1 MKWHRFRFS
10 KTLWIG
16 LLILS
21 NSSLASLSFKEAI
34 DLAFQNNEDVLIQKE
49 RIQKAHYT
57 HKKAQGAHYPTLTGS
72 SSLRRSRAE
81 TSITETY
88 STTKTYGVTLATD
101 IYSGNATNLAV
112 KQAIIKKRQGRTS
125 LKQIKLGLLRKL
137 RESFARALY
146 AQKYVKLSRRILKR
160 KRDNYDFFRLRYP
173 GGLEPLWAFKQAKTE
188 YKEAKWELKEAE
200 KDKELTLKT
209 LYLHIGLPF
218 PEKNRLSLKGSFKL
232 FKLPS
237 LKDLK
242 GRVSQKHLDLK
253 YQNQDIDWKNKA
265 IGIKK
270 AGFLPTLGMSSSY
283 SISQTDSG
291 DETKT
296 LSGSLNL
303 SWNIFSGLQTSNAV
317 KEARADLIITKRTL
331 KKIKRARLDNLERAY
346 RLHSKARNR
355 TTFTLLKFKAARERA
370 MVVQQ
375 EYSAGL
381 QSYLSWESSQN
392 NWTQKEI
399 VHLQALRDT
408 WTTLAQL
415 EEAVGSF
422 GQGGKEVFDEP

>member
-34 DLAFQNNEDVLIQKE
+34 DLAFQNNEDILIQKE

-72 SSLRRSRAE
+72 SSLTRSRAE

-188 YKEAKWELKEAE
+188 YKEAQWELKEAE

-232 FKLPS
+232 FKL
-237 LKDLK
+237 
-242 GRVSQKHLDLK
+242 
-253 YQNQDIDWKNKA
+253 
-265 IGIKK
+265 
-270 AGFLPTLGMSSSY
+270 
-283 SISQTDSG
+283 
-291 DETKT
+291 
-296 LSGSLNL
+296 
-303 SWNIFSGLQTSNAV
+303 
-317 KEARADLIITKRTL
+317 
-331 KKIKRARLDNLERAY
+331 
-346 RLHSKARNR
+346 
-355 TTFTLLKFKAARERA
+355 
-370 MVVQQ
+370 
-375 EYSAGL
+375 
-381 QSYLSWESSQN
+381 
-392 NWTQKEI
+392 
-399 VHLQALRDT
+399 
-408 WTTLAQL
+408 
-415 EEAVGSF
+415 
-422 GQGGKEVFDEP
+422 

>member
-1 MKWHRFRFS
+1 MKWHRFRLIKIF
-10 KTLWIG
+10 WIG
-16 LLILS
+16 FLVLS
-21 NSSLASLSFKEAI
+21 NTSLASLTFKEVI

-49 RIQKAHYT
+49 RIQKAHYA
-57 HKKAQGAHYPTLTGS
+57 HKKTQGLHYPTLTGS
-72 SSLRRSRAE
+72 SSLTRSRAK
-81 TSITETY
+81 TSITDTY

-112 KQAIIKKRQGRTS
+112 KQAIVKKRQGHTS

-160 KRDNYDFFRLRYP
+160 KRENYDFFRLRYP
-173 GGLEPLWAFKQAKTE
+173 GGLEPLWAFKQAKTD
-188 YKEAKWELKEAE
+188 YKEAKWELREAK

-209 LYLHIGLPF
+209 LYLHMGLPF

-232 FKLPS
+232 FKLPK

-242 GRVSQKHLDLK
+242 VRVSHKHVDLK

-270 AGFLPTLGMSSSY
+270 AGYLPTLGVSSSY
-283 SISQTDSG
+283 SISQTNSG

-317 KEARADLIITKRTL
+317 KEARADLIITKMTL
-331 KKIKRARLDNLERAY
+331 KKIKKTRLDNLERSY
-346 RLHSKARNR
+346 RLHSKARTR

-399 VHLQALRDT
+399 IHLQALRDT

-422 GQGGKEVFDEP
+422 TQDGKEVFDEP